1 MGFLESRPQQVQQVN
16 FVDFEELI
24 RQQQLQCNG

>member
-1 MGFLESRPQQVQQVN
+1 MSRPQQVQQVN
-16 FVDFEELI
+16 FDELAELI